1 MGFPYSVA
9 ASILSVR
16 GAYMNA
22 ASGLALQQS
31 SNLQS
36 TFGEKTISD
45 LVLMFRD
52 GQLNLEPGFQRKSV
66 WSWSDRRRL
75 IQSIV
80 PNYPS
85 PSIFLYERQENG
97 FVMYDVIDGK
107 QRLES
112 I

>member
-1 MGFPYSVA
+1 
-9 ASILSVR
+9 
-16 GAYMNA
+16 MNA

-80 PNYPS
+80 SVAQYF
-85 PSIFLYERQENG
+85 SIRAP
-97 FVMYDVIDGK
+97 GK
-107 QRLES
+107 WLCNVRRD
-112 I
+112 

>member
-1 MGFPYSVA
+1 
-9 ASILSVR
+9 
-16 GAYMNA
+16 MNA

-45 LVLMFRD
+45 LVLM
-52 GQLNLEPGFQRKSV
+52 FQRKSV

>member
-1 MGFPYSVA
+1 
-9 ASILSVR
+9 
-16 GAYMNA
+16 MNA